1 MAWIEIRGLFKIF
14 GPHPKEVM
22 ALLEQGHAKEE
33 VLSQSGHTVA
43 LQDINLDIE
52 KGETFVVM
60 GLSGSGK
67 STLVRCLNRL
77 IEPTYGQI
85 TVDGD
90 DVLKFSDEQLR
101 QFRRSKMT
109 MVFQR
114 FGLMPH
120 HNVLENVA
128 FGLEIRGVGKEERE
142 EKARHWIEIVGLKG
156 WEESRIGELSGG
168 MQQRVGLAR
177 ALCNDPE
184 ILLMD
189 EPFSAL
195 DPLIRREM
203 QLELIDLQGRLNK
216 TIIFITHDL
225 DEALRLGDRIAIL
238 KDGQLI
244 QVGTPEEILENPAD
258 DYVRDFTR
266 DVNRS
271 RVLTA
276 ASAMIEPYSV
286 VKGRSG
292 PRVALEMM
300 RKDNHSSIFVTDY
313 QNRLQGLVTVD
324 DVVEATHNGVKQLI
338 EVELKQVH
346 TCSPDSTLDELIPL
360 LAGMKWPVA
369 VVDSNNSLLGI
380 VPRVA
385 ILTALS
391 SQEAVPE
398 DPGNGN
404 AHGENALEQTELV
417 SIKS

>member
-1 MAWIEIRGLFKIF
+1 MAWIEIRGLYKIF
-14 GPHPKEVM
+14 GPHPKDAK
-22 ALLEQGHAKEE
+22 ALLKKGQAKEDIFKK
-33 VLSQSGHTVA
+33 SGHTVA
-43 LQDINLDIE
+43 LNNVNLDIE

-77 IEPTYGQI
+77 IEPTSGSI
-85 TVDGD
+85 RVDGD
-90 DVLKFSDEQLR
+90 DVLEYSDEELR
-101 QFRRSKMT
+101 AFRRSKMT

-120 HNVLENVA
+120 HNVLENIA
-128 FGLEIRGVGKEERE
+128 FGLEIRGMGKAERE
-142 EKARHWIEIVGLKG
+142 ELARRWLETVGLKG
-156 WEESRIGELSGG
+156 RGQSRITELSGG

-244 QVGTPEEILENPAD
+244 QVGTPEEILEAPAD

-313 QNRLQGLVTVD
+313 QNRLQGLATVD
-324 DVVEATHNGVKQLI
+324 DLMEASRKGVKQLLD
-338 EVELKQVH
+338 VELKQVH
-346 TCSPDSTLDELIPL
+346 TCRPDSTLDELIPL

-369 VVDSNNSLLGI
+369 VVDENQTLLGI

-391 SQEAVPE
+391 SQDMVESP
-398 DPGNGN
+398 PSNGN
-404 AHGENALEQTELV
+404 SDLENPLEQPEMLAARE
-417 SIKS
+417 

>member
-1 MAWIEIRGLFKIF
+1 MAWIEIRGLYKIF
-14 GPHPKEVM
+14 GPHPKE
-22 ALLEQGHAKEE
+22 ALSLLRKGHDKNEILDKSA
-33 VLSQSGHTVA
+33 HTVA
-43 LQDINLDIE
+43 LQNIDLDIE

-85 TVDGD
+85 RVDGD
-90 DVLKFSDEQLR
+90 DVLKYSHEQLR

-120 HNVLENVA
+120 HNVRENVA
-128 FGLEIRGVGKEERE
+128 FGLEIRGVGKAERE
-142 EKARHWIEIVGLKG
+142 QKALNWIETVGLKG
-156 WEESRIGELSGG
+156 WEESQISELSGG

-184 ILLMD
+184 VLLMD

-203 QLELIDLQGRLNK
+203 QHELIDLQGRLNK

-238 KDGQLI
+238 KDGRLV

-258 DYVRDFTR
+258 DYVKDFTR

-276 ASAMIEPYSV
+276 SSAMIEPYSV

-324 DVVEATHNGVKQLI
+324 DVIEATRKGTKQLLD
-338 EVELKQVH
+338 VELKEVH
-346 TCSPDSTLDELIPL
+346 TCTPESTLDELIPL

-369 VVDSNNSLLGI
+369 VVDENNTLLGI

-391 SQEAVPE
+391 GDENSEEATN
-398 DPGNGN
+398 NGN
-404 AHGENALEQTELV
+404 SNEGNTLQQPEVAWIE
-417 SIKS
+417 